1 MRSPGSNGLHKEAL
15 CRGTP
20 YPTLTP
26 SWRQHAGIRWRWY
39 GESYVDKDWIME
51 VTGVLLLV
59 FFQLGYSQ
67 SRNRKYVFLH
77 HSSLKINIF
86 SLDNFSVIL
95 YEDLSCAEFLRK
107 QQQNY
112 IYRTMF
118 YFCFRLHWLILCKM
132 YQQWLMCSKPSFYRD
147 GIIKSY
153 EACCI

>member
-1 MRSPGSNGLHKEAL
+1 MFCIRYSFVPLKRIWGHSLTILNKQTPPNSSYSSHSQPVVVVIL
-15 CRGTP
+15 CVQQDRMAYIRRLFVTPGTP

-26 SWRQHAGIRWRWY
+26 LWRQHAGIRWRWY

-86 SLDNFSVIL
+86 SVDHFSVIL
-95 YEDLSCAEFLRK
+95 HEDLSCAAFLRK
-107 QQQNY
+107 QQ
-112 IYRTMF
+112 
-118 YFCFRLHWLILCKM
+118 
-132 YQQWLMCSKPSFYRD
+132 
-147 GIIKSY
+147 
-153 EACCI
+153 